1 MPRVYDY
8 RPSILATNARDER
21 QGDTSQGDEDDDDDE
36 EEEEEEAAVSGEA
49 SVLGS
54 AAGVR
59 GQYLLHK

>member
-8 RPSILATNARDER
+8 RPSILATNARDE
-21 QGDTSQGDEDDDDDE
+21 GDTSQGDEEDDE

>member
-8 RPSILATNARDER
+8 RPSILATNARDE
-21 QGDTSQGDEDDDDDE
+21 GDTSQGDEEDDDD

>member
-21 QGDTSQGDEDDDDDE
+21 QGDTSQGDEEDDD
-36 EEEEEEAAVSGEA
+36 EEEEEAAVSGEA